1 MQSYE
6 LAILN
11 RTTTLENV
19 VNDQV
24 YLNNANENLR
34 KSARPRLLEKINE
47 KEITPKNANDL
58 LTWRQCVIEVSE
70 SGVFSIRSR
79 AQPSTWDGDFGTT
92 LT

>member
-47 KEITPKNANDL
+47 KEITPKNDL
-58 LTWRQCVIEVSE
+58 LTRRQCVIEVSE
-70 SGVFSIRSR
+70 SGVFSIHSR
-79 AQPSTWDGDFGTT
+79 A
-92 LT
+92 

>member
-1 MQSYE
+1 MESYE

-79 AQPSTWDGDFGTT
+79 A
-92 LT
+92 

>member
-34 KSARPRLLEKINE
+34 KFARPILLEKINE
-47 KEITPKNANDL
+47 KEITPKNDL

-70 SGVFSIRSR
+70 SGVFSIHSR
-79 AQPSTWDGDFGTT
+79 A
-92 LT
+92 

>member
-34 KSARPRLLEKINE
+34 KFARPRLLEK
-47 KEITPKNANDL
+47 
-58 LTWRQCVIEVSE
+58 
-70 SGVFSIRSR
+70 
-79 AQPSTWDGDFGTT
+79 
-92 LT
+92 

>member
-34 KSARPRLLEKINE
+34 KFARPRLLEKINE
-47 KEITPKNANDL
+47 KEITPKNDL
-58 LTWRQCVIEVSE
+58 LT
-70 SGVFSIRSR
+70 
-79 AQPSTWDGDFGTT
+79 
-92 LT
+92 